1 LTDFSQCETH
11 FEQQVAELCTWC
23 KNNFLELNV
32 KKTKEMVIASGSQD
46 ISVNELVIGGEAVE
60 RVSEYKYLGTVIDKK
75 MNFDA
80 NTAAIVKRCNQR
92 MFCMYRLRSFQ
103 VSQETLQIFYRS
115 FIESVLT
122 FSFLCWF
129 GTLSVT
135 NKSKLNRI
143 VNRGSKVVCE
153 RQAGVNELYEGRLV
167 KKGFQIMNDS
177 GHTLSQYYQRLPSG
191 RRLRAFSAKKV
202 KTLNSFV
209 PMSIRL
215 INKLK

>member
-1 LTDFSQCETH
+1 MNTNTW
-11 FEQQVAELCTWC
+11 ELS
-23 KNNFLELNV
+23 LI
-32 KKTKEMVIASGSQD
+32 KKK
-46 ISVNELVIGGEAVE
+46 
-60 RVSEYKYLGTVIDKK
+60 
-75 MNFDA
+75 NFDA